1 MPRRTISATKEPK
14 HRGLPF
20 LSMTT
25 ETKLE
30 MGERHVREG
39 KARIARQRQLIEEL
53 LHDGHRTE
61 EARRLLREFEAVQ
74 RELEA
79 LVDFLRRSN

>member
-1 MPRRTISATKEPK
+1 
-14 HRGLPF
+14 
-20 LSMTT
+20 MTT

-39 KARIARQRQLIEEL
+39 NARIARQRELIEEL

-61 EARRLLREFEAVQ
+61 EARRVLQEFEAVQ
-74 RELEA
+74 RELETH
-79 LVDFLRRSN
+79 LDFLRRFN